1 MILIL
6 PNIKNSKLMNFRS
19 LKPLSNST
27 LAAMEFAKKFK
38 DDFKVTITQVIGLTN
53 DDEVSKEFRPYK
65 QMIERL
71 NRTYKASYRTT
82 NGFDNYE
89 GCQLRFSLMGCL
101 L

>member
-38 DDFKVTITQVIGLTN
+38 DVVVKHFCN
-53 DDEVSKEFRPYK
+53 
-65 QMIERL
+65 
-71 NRTYKASYRTT
+71 TY
-82 NGFDNYE
+82 G
-89 GCQLRFSLMGCL
+89 
-101 L
+101 